1 VTHRNPS
8 THRGAREQRPPHSQE
23 TRERLR
29 VLWASGLS
37 SQEIGRRLDMSKNGV
52 VGLAHRMGLPQRP
65 SPIRPA
71 NPATPP
77 LPRASRRVAADVVR
91 LASPSA
97 VSGSTARAP
106 VLPARAAANPPPVL
120 AATSPPSQ
128 PVTPDRPAAAA
139 PARRHP
145 LLRGAGARP
154 GRVVVHRL
162 PRQGVHQARTGRAA
176 RRAPMRLIPSRPV
189 MAEILRDLGQAVGVS
204 LGAIAV
210 AFAVLG
216 LSACVAG
223 L

>member
-139 PARRHP
+139 PLGSPRGCQWP
-145 LLRGAGARP
+145 LWGKLRSPDDIRFCEAP
-154 GRVVVHRL
+154 V
-162 PRQGVHQARTGRAA
+162 
-176 RRAPMRLIPSRPV
+176 RAPGESWCTACRDKVFTKRVP
-189 MAEILRDLGQAVGVS
+189 AELRD
-204 LGAIAV
+204 
-210 AFAVLG
+210 VLRC
-216 LSACVAG
+216 A
-223 L
+223 